1 MGMTS
6 SDAPQPDTE
15 SSAQKT
21 VDPVGL
27 MDTADAL
34 WGDLRGIVQDHLQL
48 LALEA
53 QRAGESLAH
62 ILAYSLVIGV
72 LLLSTWLALSGALVF
87 WLVEYG
93 LAPSAA
99 LLLFALF
106 NVMGMASLAF
116 AIRRRSRLLRFPATQ
131 RSLQASRSADV
142 LKDNV

>member
-1 MGMTS
+1 
-6 SDAPQPDTE
+6 
-15 SSAQKT
+15 
-21 VDPVGL
+21 

>member
-1 MGMTS
+1 MTS
-6 SDAPQPDTE
+6 SGAPQPDTE
-15 SSAQKT
+15 SSAQEA

-34 WGDLRGIVQDHLQL
+34 WGDLRGIVQDHVQL

-87 WLVEYG
+87 WLIGYG
-93 LAPSAA
+93 LAPGAA

-106 NVMGMASLAF
+106 NVVGMASLVV

-131 RSLQASRSADV
+131 RSLQAGRSADFP
-142 LKDNV
+142 KDQAS

>member
-72 LLLSTWLALSGALVF
+72 LLLF
-87 WLVEYG
+87 WLVECG